1 MPPPRKVDLLPPH
14 ILEWLHGEFKARG
27 FGDYEGIA
35 ERLNA
40 RLAAEGCTLS
50 IRKSAL
56 HDYGAEFRAYALMER
71 QSQAQIRAFME
82 EASLRDEADV
92 TTALFQQLTAIQFR
106 LQMAMAVEGERP
118 DPRGMKDLT
127 VALNN
132 LIRSSSLRAA
142 IVTAEHREQ
151 AARLDAAVGAG
162 DIDAE
167 AAARARR
174 IMGFA

>member
-14 ILEWLHGEFKARG
+14 ILEWLHGEMKASG
-27 FGDYEGIA
+27 FGDYAAIA
-35 ERLNA
+35 VRLNE
-40 RLAAEGCTLS
+40 RLAAEGYSLS
-50 IRKSAL
+50 IGKSAL
-56 HDYGAEFRAYALMER
+56 HEYGAGFREYALMER

-106 LQMAMAVEGERP
+106 LQMFMAAEGRLP

-142 IVTAEHREQ
+142 IVAAEHKDQ
-151 AARLDAAVGAG
+151 AARLEAAVGAG
-162 DIDAE
+162 DIDA
-167 AAARARR
+167 AAAEKARR